1 MKLLVN
7 GEQRHL
13 SEGATVASL
22 VAEVTEAGMEPG
34 GRGMAV
40 AVDAEVV
47 PRSSWESTALQDGQR
62 VEILVA
68 IQGG

>member
-1 MKLLVN
+1 M
-7 GEQRHL
+7 
-13 SEGATVASL
+13 ASL